1 MNIKNLTNNNR
12 IITSSLGNFSVLEYG
27 ADLSLSPAT
36 AQTGFFMSKM
46 GVRRRQVIIN
56 LDGSNTAVLQAG
68 AMQWMLGDINV
79 KTNVKGV
86 GDFVGKMFKGA
97 VTKESAVKPEY
108 SGIGT
113 LALEPTYKFII
124 LQDIS
129 QWSGGMV
136 IEDGMFL
143 ACDGSVNHDVVTRK
157 NASSAILGGE
167 GLFNLCLSGKGIA
180 ALESNVPMAEL
191 VEIELNNETIKIDGP
206 LALCWSAGL
215 DFTVEKSASSLLGS
229 AVSGEGFVN
238 VYRGTGKLLMSPVAA
253 TKNFMSAAS
262 MLTAKP

>member
-27 ADLSLSPAT
+27 ADLSLSPVT

-86 GDFVGKMFKGA
+86 GDFMGKMFKGA

-124 LQDIS
+124 LQDVS

-143 ACDGSVNHDVVTRK
+143 ACDGSVDHTIVTRK

-191 VEIELNNETIKIDGP
+191 VEIELNNETIKIDGS

-215 DFTVEKSASSLLGS
+215 DFTVEKSTGSLLGS
-229 AVSGEGFVN
+229 AVSGEGLVN

-253 TKNFMSAAS
+253 TKNFMSATS

>member
-143 ACDGSVNHDVVTRK
+143 ACDGSVNHDVTRK